1 MTQVDGGR
9 PLRCDA
15 NGENCHCMN
24 IAEIGTA
31 GKFGSNPGNDGDVA
45 FQNWMND
52 PANSNAHVD
61 LFRTK
66 PTLDKTFLDN
76 YDVIVLQA
84 LTDDSNSGQYWTFA
98 QTEADA
104 LAQWVNDGGAII
116 TLTGYSGNTSEVDQD
131 NFLLNFSGISYNK
144 DDIIAD
150 QDCTLLRDG
159 NGQTMCYCG
168 TAIGVKDWNT
178 SDQEI
183 SKISSHSPDVSSF
196 QVGAYHG
203 HSINAPSDAHVAAT
217 FTTLTDG
224 TKHTVAVGKVVG
236 KGHVFVW
243 NDEWITYTSQWDGT
257 GNTHSTEAWCQGY
270 LPQQIFQTAQFWFN
284 MIKWSL
290 PDASCFQIHSSDTQ
304 QVVVW

>member
-1 MTQVDGGR
+1 MTQVDAGR